1 MSLTILSNVAAS
13 QRIID
18 LLNYTNQKNISL
30 AQVDFNSLTALAQA
44 HHDAFGR
51 NTTLNVVAVNNR
63 GYINAA
69 PHASG
74 VVVKYQRNEIGE
86 NAYTPKMA
94 YDITQTTTWDQ
105 LTYAVSQELN
115 VPYEECS
122 NYTQHKLN
130 EPGTA
135 YVAPHTKSNKLSVV
149 IGTQGGYLGNGNNI
163 TLISNSLLL
172 LPSAVVVVCRLV

>member
-1 MSLTILSNVAAS
+1 M
-13 QRIID
+13 
-18 LLNYTNQKNISL
+18 
-30 AQVDFNSLTALAQA
+30 DFNSLTALAQA

-69 PHASG
+69 PHANG
-74 VVVKYQRNEIGE
+74 VVVKYQRNEIGD

-130 EPGTA
+130 EPGTSA
-135 YVAPHTKSNKLSVV
+135 KLRHSPSVSSV
-149 IGTQGGYLGNGNNI
+149 HPAADNLTTIIWQSKLGNAVTTIAVPDDVEQRG
-163 TLISNSLLL
+163 IS
-172 LPSAVVVVCRLV
+172 